1 MDECRMFGK
10 GRQGRGGKFLLHIKE
25 LFSCT
30 ELQCES
36 REVSAHI
43 LWVKIRGEDNAV
55 DGVERPVMGWLTLPS
70 IPTLFTL
77 LTTYTVLYTW

>member
-1 MDECRMFGK
+1 MDECWMFVK
-10 GRQGRGGKFLLHIKE
+10 ARQGRGGKFLLHIKE

-43 LWVKIRGEDNAV
+43 LWVKIRGVDNTADAAEGSV
-55 DGVERPVMGWLTLPS
+55 TGCLALPS
-70 IPTLFTL
+70 ITKLFIHFANNL
-77 LTTYTVLYTW
+77 HLVVK

>member
-10 GRQGRGGKFLLHIKE
+10 GRQGRGAKFFLHIKE

-43 LWVKIRGEDNAV
+43 LWVKIRGEDNTVDAV
-55 DGVERPVMGWLTLPS
+55 GGSVTGCLTLPS
-70 IPTLFTL
+70 ITMLFTL

>member
-10 GRQGRGGKFLLHIKE
+10 GRQGRGGKFLLCIKE

-43 LWVKIRGEDNAV
+43 LCVKLRGESNTADAV
-55 DGVERPVMGWLTLPS
+55 EGSVTGCLTLPS
-70 IPTLFTL
+70 IPMLFAL
-77 LTTYTVLYTW
+77 LTTHTVLYAW

>member
-1 MDECRMFGK
+1 MFGK
-10 GRQGRGGKFLLHIKE
+10 GRQGRGGSFLLHTKE

-36 REVSAHI
+36 REVAAHV
-43 LWVKIRGEDNAV
+43 LWAKIRGEDNTADAV
-55 DGVERPVMGWLTLPS
+55 EGSVMVCLTLPD

-77 LTTYTVLYTW
+77 LTTDTILYTW